1 MHIVANFESNKLK
14 VHDVLWLYSDIKIII
29 YTNIDGLI
37 QQNMLIVHRR
47 ADRF

>member
-1 MHIVANFESNKLK
+1 MHIVAYVESNKLK
-14 VHDVLWLYSDIKIII
+14 VHDVLWLYSDIEIII
-29 YTNIDGLI
+29 YKTDGLI